1 MILQNKTAIVTGAG
15 QGIGLA
21 IAKKLAS
28 EGCNVVISELNPE
41 TCQKAVKEIESL
53 GVKCLGV
60 SGNVSKHDDVIDM
73 LNKTISSFGKI
84 DILVNNAGIYPFVNF
99 ENMTEEDW
107 EKVMNINL
115 KGIFLVT
122 KNVLKNMNEG
132 GKIISI
138 SSIASFIGFEGLV
151 HYCTSKSGVNGFTRA
166 LALEVAKR
174 KINVNAVAPGA
185 IETPGAKMTEESK
198 TATIAG
204 IPLGTIGKP
213 DDIANAVLFLAS
225 DSSNYITGQIIT
237 VDGGWTLR

>member
-115 KGIFLVT
+115 KGVFLVT

-213 DDIANAVLFLAS
+213 DDIADAVLFLAS